1 MSPYCEKIIAALEET
16 LPVDENAVRVVCC
29 WEEEWEKM
37 KVGLSGHA
45 KLEARLVRK
54 YGRLKWLD
62 LDKDKE
68 GNTYTSRTAH
78 PDMIF
83 FQKQHGHN

>member
-1 MSPYCEKIIAALEET
+1 MSPYCKNIIAALEET
-16 LPVDENAVRVVCC
+16 SSVDDNSVRVIRC

-37 KVGLSGHA
+37 KVGPSEHA

-54 YGRLKWLD
+54 YGGLKWLGP
-62 LDKDKE
+62 DKDEE

-78 PDMIF
+78 LDMMF
-83 FQKQHGHN
+83 FQKQHGNN